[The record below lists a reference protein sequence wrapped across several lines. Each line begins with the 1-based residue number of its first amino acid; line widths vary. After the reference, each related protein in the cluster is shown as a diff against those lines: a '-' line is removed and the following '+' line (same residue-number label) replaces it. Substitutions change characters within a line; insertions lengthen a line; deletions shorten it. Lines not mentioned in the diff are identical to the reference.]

1 MPRKSGRNPHFAP
14 RSNPMKTGTTVILI
28 GLGLLAGPPILPLM
42 TSTGDFPH
50 LVLSVLAIITVSDL
64 PFLYAGTFMAVM
76 DLAVGHPRALG
87 LRTSLRAVHMMT
99 FMMRVLLCLRRGLM
113 THTCPPGLLSDVP
126 ALPPGAITCLLMTV
140 VHTGKFEQWL
150 HPRQP
155 ASQPYALVG

>member
-1 MPRKSGRNPHFAP
+1 
-14 RSNPMKTGTTVILI
+14 MKTGTTVILI

-87 LRTSLRAVHMMT
+87 LRTSLRAVRMMT
-99 FMMRVLLCLRRGLM
+99 FMMRVLLCLDRK
-113 THTCPPGLLSDVP
+113 S
-126 ALPPGAITCLLMTV
+126 V
-140 VHTGKFEQWL
+140 V
-150 HPRQP
+150 
-155 ASQPYALVG
+155 